1 MDTVERSD
9 NAVRLAAVS
18 VYGARFTDLVV
29 RYGEVVVLTGPNGV
43 GKSTVSRAV
52 VGELAVAG
60 SVQVLGTDPV
70 TADLKGRIGY
80 LVKDLETMGSLTS
93 RDVLDICAAVRG
105 CGTAHAHQLA
115 GRLGLELDRPMS
127 VLSHGQ
133 LRRLGI
139 VQALMHEPEL
149 VVLDDPM
156 TELDDAA
163 RQVLPALLHEAA
175 AGGAAVLVTAQAGS
189 DATLCAGRV
198 VELSKRAADDSQDDA
213 LSGPRH
219 EVAADRASIV
229 RDAELGGF
237 EPVDRARV
245 PQEAGQKF
253 PRRLDRTALSGG
265 RWISDDGRDRGNLRA
280 EGQDHD
286 HHDHE
291 QAVARRHLRRRARR
305 RSDHARG
312 SSPAHERQDPPDRA
326 RRGPPESRGHRD
338 P

>member
-1 MDTVERSD
+1 MS
-9 NAVRLAAVS
+9 
-18 VYGARFTDLVV
+18 LVV
-29 RYGEVVVLTGPNGV
+29 FRQT
-43 GKSTVSRAV
+43 
-52 VGELAVAG
+52 LAVAG
-60 SVQVLGTDPV
+60 SVQVFGTDPV

-105 CGTAHAHQLA
+105 CGTAYAHQLA

-133 LRRLGI
+133 PRRLGI

-213 LSGPRH
+213 VSGPRH

-229 RDAELGGF
+229 RD
-237 EPVDRARV
+237 
-245 PQEAGQKF
+245 
-253 PRRLDRTALSGG
+253 
-265 RWISDDGRDRGNLRA
+265 
-280 EGQDHD
+280 
-286 HHDHE
+286 DHE